1 MRHGRLCVGEEL
13 HLDYFECL
21 EVEFVMLGED
31 GIPHGLEG
39 GHGHHGEMII
49 Y

>member
-21 EVEFVMLGED
+21 EVEFVICLVRTGYRMVWRVGTATVVR
-31 GIPHGLEG
+31 
-39 GHGHHGEMII
+39 
-49 Y
+49 